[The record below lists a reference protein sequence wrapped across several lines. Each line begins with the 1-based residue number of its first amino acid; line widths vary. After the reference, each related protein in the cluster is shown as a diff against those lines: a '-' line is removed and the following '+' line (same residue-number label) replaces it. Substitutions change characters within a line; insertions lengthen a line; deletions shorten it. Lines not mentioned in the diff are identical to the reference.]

1 MDLVSQYWEILVALF
16 LGIGTAV
23 KLKQETQELR
33 KDVDDINRR
42 DTYTEVVKLRAEMDT
57 VSRNIASLW
66 NQINRLNDKK

>member
-1 MDLVSQYWEILVALF
+1 MDLVSQYWEVLVALF
-16 LGIGTAV
+16 LGVVTAV

-57 VSRNIASLW
+57 VTRNIASLRD
-66 NQINRLNDKK
+66 QINRLNDKK

>member
-1 MDLVSQYWEILVALF
+1 MDLVRQYWEILVALF
-16 LGIGTAV
+16 LGIVTAV

>member
-16 LGIGTAV
+16 LGIVTAV

>member
-1 MDLVSQYWEILVALF
+1 MELIQSYWEILAALF
-16 LGIGTAV
+16 LGIVTAV

-57 VSRNIASLW
+57 VTKNIASLW
-66 NQINRLNDKK
+66 DQTNRLSDRK